1 MKFNIKYTIAALSVF
16 MFTAGCDDKLDAID
30 VIGYTGIPVAIE
42 TVTSEPLPGQI
53 QLRWEVPAGDFS
65 YLKIWYYDPLT
76 KETVYKIVSKRN
88 YGIVDRWKLVLDFGE
103 YEFNFQTFNANDE
116 GGEIKVV
123 RALSGVAPASYTL
136 VSRSQIKLV
145 AEQLST
151 NAQEPSEGPIKKCSG
166 WGSKIPFFHTNW
178 HEAIPYPQWIQVN
191 LKEPHENFLVGYI
204 NRTDNSWTT
213 SGRPSVV
220 DLQIS
225 NNGIDWETV
234 GTLDGLPSSAGSEY
248 ISTFFMPG
256 KTFTYFRFSVTSAT
270 GSSSYW
276 NIGEFMMYDAEVAI
290 DDPETAPLD

>member
-30 VIGYTGIPVAIE
+30 VIGYTGVPVAIE

-76 KETVYKIVSKRN
+76 KETVYKIVSKGTTELLIDETRA
-88 YGIVDRWKLVLDFGE
+88 RFGE

-151 NAQEPSEGPIKKCSG
+151 NAQEPSEGPIKNAVDGDKNT
-166 WGSKIPFFHTNW
+166 FFHTNW

-191 LKEPHENFLVGYI
+191 LKEPHENFLVCYI

>member
-30 VIGYTGIPVAIE
+30 VIGYTGVPVAIE
-42 TVTSEPLPGQI
+42 TVTSESLPGQI

-76 KETVYKIVSKRN
+76 KETVYKIVSKGTTELLIDETRA
-88 YGIVDRWKLVLDFGE
+88 RFGE

-151 NAQEPSEGPIKKCSG
+151 NAQEPSEGPIKNAVDGDKNT
-166 WGSKIPFFHTNW
+166 FFHTNW

-204 NRTDNSWTT
+204 NLN
-213 SGRPSVV
+213 
-220 DLQIS
+220 
-225 NNGIDWETV
+225 
-234 GTLDGLPSSAGSEY
+234 
-248 ISTFFMPG
+248 
-256 KTFTYFRFSVTSAT
+256 SAT
-270 GSSSYW
+270 
-276 NIGEFMMYDAEVAI
+276 
-290 DDPETAPLD
+290 LL

>member
-30 VIGYTGIPVAIE
+30 VIGYTGVPVAIE
-42 TVTSEPLPGQI
+42 TVTSESLPGQI

-76 KETVYKIVSKRN
+76 KETVYKIVSKGTTELLIDETRA
-88 YGIVDRWKLVLDFGE
+88 RFGE

-151 NAQEPSEGPIKKCSG
+151 NAQEPSEGPIK
-166 WGSKIPFFHTNW
+166 N
-178 HEAIPYPQWIQVN
+178 A
-191 LKEPHENFLVGYI
+191 
-204 NRTDNSWTT
+204 
-213 SGRPSVV
+213 V
-220 DLQIS
+220 DGDK
-225 NNGIDWETV
+225 N
-234 GTLDGLPSSAGSEY
+234 
-248 ISTFFMPG
+248 TFF
-256 KTFTYFRFSVTSAT
+256 
-270 GSSSYW
+270 SY
-276 NIGEFMMYDAEVAI
+276 ELA
-290 DDPETAPLD
+290 

>member
-1 MKFNIKYTIAALSVF
+1 M
-16 MFTAGCDDKLDAID
+16 
-30 VIGYTGIPVAIE
+30 
-42 TVTSEPLPGQI
+42 
-53 QLRWEVPAGDFS
+53 
-65 YLKIWYYDPLT
+65 
-76 KETVYKIVSKRN
+76 
-88 YGIVDRWKLVLDFGE
+88 
-103 YEFNFQTFNANDE
+103 
-116 GGEIKVV
+116 
-123 RALSGVAPASYTL
+123 
-136 VSRSQIKLV
+136 

-151 NAQEPSEGPIKKCSG
+151 NAQEPSEGPIKNAVDGDKNT
-166 WGSKIPFFHTNW
+166 FFHTNW

-270 GSSSYW
+270 RSSSYW

>member
-1 MKFNIKYTIAALSVF
+1 MVKRPLYYFLNVSNFFNYLTAIFLLS
-16 MFTAGCDDKLDAID
+16 L
-30 VIGYTGIPVAIE
+30 
-42 TVTSEPLPGQI
+42 
-53 QLRWEVPAGDFS
+53 
-65 YLKIWYYDPLT
+65 
-76 KETVYKIVSKRN
+76 
-88 YGIVDRWKLVLDFGE
+88 
-103 YEFNFQTFNANDE
+103 
-116 GGEIKVV
+116 
-123 RALSGVAPASYTL
+123 
-136 VSRSQIKLV
+136 
-145 AEQLST
+145 
-151 NAQEPSEGPIKKCSG
+151 
-166 WGSKIPFFHTNW
+166 
-178 HEAIPYPQWIQVN
+178 
-191 LKEPHENFLVGYI
+191 
-204 NRTDNSWTT
+204 DNSWTT